1 MEGLKHGISLCM
13 IVKNEEN
20 SLKNCLDSVKNVV
33 NEMIVVDTGSNDSTI
48 QIAKDAGAL
57 VFETEWNDD
66 FSNVR
71 NLSLSKANYDW
82 ILVLDADEMISP
94 DDIMELDKLIIRK
107 AVYGFRLDQRTYV
120 ENSNLTNA
128 VSCKGE
134 YSEEKNYP
142 AYLPQDVVRLFRN
155 YSMIEYRDRVH
166 EIVEHSMYEYHLKIE
181 ESRIPIHHYGKVIT
195 PERLQAKANL
205 YIELGKQK
213 VKDNTEDLKSALELL
228 DQLLEAGKPDEAFEL
243 SEEFLIKFP
252 NNSKVQFIAGIAA
265 EAISMDNEAGKYY
278 REVLRADETHLG
290 ALINYSSLLQRLGNA
305 DESILLKEK
314 AEKYYPDNAV
324 LKYNLGNG
332 YSESGNYGRAEEAYK
347 SASALEPNNLI
358 FLYRLAEYYFSSES
372 FSNARAYFKKVLKID
387 PTYRDAQLGLR
398 DSHIQLTTIPMNEE
412 TVSYFQTKIDS

>member
-1 MEGLKHGISLCM
+1 MDGLKQGISLCM

-33 NEMIVVDTGSNDSTI
+33 NEMIVVDTGSNDSTL

-57 VFETEWNDD
+57 VFETKWNDD
-66 FSNVR
+66 FSEVR
-71 NLSLSKANYDW
+71 NFSLAEANYNW

-94 DDIMELDKLIIRK
+94 VDIRELDKLVARK
-107 AVYGFRLDQRTYV
+107 GVYGFRLNQRTYV

-134 YSEEKNYP
+134 YSEERNYP

-155 YSMIEYRDRVH
+155 YSIIEYRDRVH
-166 EIVEHSMYEYHLKIE
+166 EIVEHSMFENHLKIE
-181 ESRIPIHHYGKVIT
+181 NSRIPIHHYGKIIT
-195 PERLQAKANL
+195 HERLWAKTNL

-213 VKDNTEDLKSALELL
+213 VKDNTEDIKSVLELL
-228 DQLLEAGKPDEAFEL
+228 DQLLEAGKPEEAFEL

-252 NNSKVQFIAGIAA
+252 NNSKVQFIAGLAA
-265 EAISMDNEAGKYY
+265 EAISMDKEAGKYY
-278 REVLRADETHLG
+278 REVLEADDTHLG
-290 ALINYSSLLQRLGNA
+290 ALNNYSSLLQKLGNSK
-305 DESILLKEK
+305 ESILLKEK
-314 AEKYYPDNAV
+314 AEKYYPDNVV

-332 YSESGNYGRAEEAYK
+332 YFESGDYGKAEKTYL
-347 SASALEPNNLI
+347 SASALEPNNLM

-372 FSNARAYFKKVLKID
+372 FANARAYFKKVLKID
-387 PTYRDAQLGLR
+387 HKYRDAQLGLR